1 MKKCLN
7 LFTAVLLVLCMMFL
21 FACSNMNSADKDIY
35 PNGGLPIDDGGGMS
49 VGEKAEVAG
58 DFGDGDSYTPSGEIA
73 GDSPSGT
80 SSENGD
86 IAQDGTNKIKPGTLT
101 AGAYNDNLYFEDWL
115 KLFAIDYS
123 IADTDKYSQA
133 HMRGKFYQFL
143 NQNGNVFNLNSQNRV
158 KVKVANG
165 EQTIEGAVVTAT
177 NNGVCEY
184 TAITDA
190 SGYAYLFPQSKSGN
204 ITVAVGDVS
213 NSFEYDSENNDLTVQ
228 LQTETSKSQLIQ
240 LMFVIDATGSM
251 SDEIDFLK
259 KELGNVIERVVDTYN
274 DITVQLSFLFY
285 RDDGDSEKFAFTDF
299 TDVTNTEQYQTMQN
313 VLSKQKA
320 EGGGDYPEALD
331 EALQMAVNKQWSDGA
346 TKLIFNLLDAP
357 CHTTQKNQDAYSS
370 AVYTAAEK
378 GIRISPILASGADT
392 LTEYLSRSAAILT
405 GGTFVFITDDSGVG
419 NPHLDPQLPNVVIER
434 LNDLLVRLINGYYTG
449 TFASPV
455 YWKDAAY
462 NNK

>member
-1 MKKCLN
+1 MKQFLK
-7 LFTAVLLVLCMMFL
+7 LFTVVLLVFCMMFM
-21 FACSNMNSADKDIY
+21 FACSSMNSADK
-35 PNGGLPIDDGGGMS
+35 GLIM
-49 VGEKAEVAG
+49 
-58 DFGDGDSYTPSGEIA
+58 DGDMLPSGEMMDDYA
-73 GDSPSGT
+73 LSDPTTGGSPSESG
-80 SSENGD
+80 E
-86 IAQDGTNKIKPGTLT
+86 QDLTNKIVPGTLT
-101 AGAYNDNLYFEDWL
+101 AGAYNDNLYFDDWL
-115 KLFAIDYS
+115 KLF
-123 IADTDKYSQA
+123 SQNYQTNDSDEYNQA
-133 HMRGKFYQFL
+133 QSTGKFYLYLDQ
-143 NQNGNVFNLNSQNRV
+143 GFNLNSLNRV
-158 KVKVANG
+158 RVKVAN
-165 EQTIEGAVVTAT
+165 EDQAIAGAVITAK
-177 NNGVCEY
+177 NNGICEY
-184 TAITDA
+184 TAVTDA
-190 SGYAYLFPQSKSGN
+190 SGYAYLFPQSESGELNVTFGN
-204 ITVAVGDVS
+204 IS
-213 NSFEYDSENNDLTVQ
+213 NNLQYSKENNNLTVQ
-228 LQTETSKSQLIQ
+228 LRTTTNKSQLIQ

-251 SDEIDFLK
+251 GDEINFLK
-259 KELGNVIERVVDTYN
+259 KELGNVIERVVDAYN

-285 RDDGDSEKFAFTDF
+285 RDDGDNEKFAFTDF

-320 EGGGDYPEALD
+320 DGGGDYPEALD

-455 YWKDAAY
+455 YWKDVI
-462 NNK
+462 NN